1 MRNPYDWIGRI
12 GLILAIIGAVAWL
25 VVGLSEYNF
34 VAAIFSGTTD
44 LTVTTGERI
53 AYIVVGIGGLLAIPM
68 LASSL
73 GRMSRGRRDLE
84 ERRRDEEDFAS
95 RRAA

>member
-25 VVGLSEYNF
+25 VIGLFEYNF
-34 VAAIFSGTTD
+34 VAAIFGGTTD
-44 LTVTTGERI
+44 LSVTTGEQI
-53 AYIVVGIGGLLAIPM
+53 VYIIVGIGGLLAIPM
-68 LASSL
+68 LAASL
-73 GRMSRGRRDLE
+73 RRMGRGRSDLE
-84 ERRRDEEDFAS
+84 SRRRDEDDFAS